1 MPFGGSASWLAMRY
15 ADLHH
20 IGLVLAFLIAATNAS
35 GQELNTELTVFG
47 GYRFGGSINVLD
59 SDATYEV
66 QDSSSFGLIWNHR
79 HQANTQWELFFSQQ
93 QTEVE
98 LSDPMIADPIVDV
111 ELYTLQLGGTYLWEG
126 DAVRPYLVMT
136 LGGTHIKSNPD
147 NGNGDSDTFFSGSM
161 GVGFKM
167 QPTKRLGLR
176 LEARAHGV
184 LIRDSTK
191 LFCQTGPNANVCAVE
206 LQGDWLGQLET
217 FAGIVFRF

>member
-1 MPFGGSASWLAMRY
+1 MRY
-15 ADLHH
+15 TDLHH
-20 IGLVLAFLIAATNAS
+20 IGLACALLIAASGAA
-35 GQELNTELTVFG
+35 GQELDTELTVFG

-79 HQANTQWELFFSQQ
+79 HQANTQWEVYFSQQ
-93 QTEVE
+93 KTEVE
-98 LSDPMIADPIVDV
+98 LSEPTIADRIVDV

-136 LGGTHIKSNPD
+136 IGGTHIKSDPD
-147 NGNGDSDTFFSGSM
+147 NGESDSDTFFSGSI
-161 GVGFKM
+161 GLGFKM
-167 QPTKRLGLR
+167 QPTERLGLR

-184 LIRDSTK
+184 LMRDSTK
-191 LFCQTGPNANVCAVE
+191 LFCQTGPDANVCAVE
-206 LQGDWLGQLET
+206 IEGSMLGQFET

>member
-1 MPFGGSASWLAMRY
+1 MRY

>member
-1 MPFGGSASWLAMRY
+1 MRLIPVAKVWIAVTLLVAASC
-15 ADLHH
+15 
-20 IGLVLAFLIAATNAS
+20 AA

-98 LSDPMIADPIVDV
+98 LSDPTIADPIVDV

-147 NGNGDSDTFFSGSM
+147 NGNGDSDTFFSGSF

-184 LIRDSTK
+184 LMRDSTK
-191 LFCQTGPNANVCAVE
+191 LFCQTGPDANVCAVE
-206 LQGDWLGQLET
+206 IDGSMLGQLET

>member
-1 MPFGGSASWLAMRY
+1 MRLIPV
-15 ADLHH
+15 AK
-20 IGLVLAFLIAATNAS
+20 VLIAVLLLIVATGAS

-79 HQANTQWELFFSQQ
+79 HQANTQWEVFFSQQ

-98 LSDPMIADPIVDV
+98 LSDPMIADPVVDV

-126 DAVRPYLVMT
+126 DVVRPYLVMT

-147 NGNGDSDTFFSGSM
+147 NGNADSDTFFSGSI

-167 QPTKRLGLR
+167 QPTRRLGLR
-176 LEARAHGV
+176 FEARAHGV
-184 LIRDSTK
+184 LMRDSTK
-191 LFCQTGPNANVCAVE
+191 LFCQTGPDLNVCAIE
-206 LQGDWLGQLET
+206 LEGDFLGQLET

>member
-1 MPFGGSASWLAMRY
+1 MRHTV
-15 ADLHH
+15 LHY
-20 IGLVLAFLIAATNAS
+20 IGLALAFLMAATSAM

-47 GYRFGGSINVLD
+47 GYRFDGSINVLD

-98 LSDPMIADPIVDV
+98 LSDPTIADPIVDV

-126 DAVRPYLVMT
+126 DLVQPYLALT
-136 LGGTHIKSNPD
+136 LGGTHIKSNSD
-147 NGNGDSDTFFSGSM
+147 SGNGDSDTFFSGSM

-176 LEARAHGV
+176 LEARATGV
-184 LIRDSTK
+184 LMRDSTK
-191 LFCQTGPNANVCAVE
+191 LFCQTGPDANVCAVKIE
-206 LQGDWLGQLET
+206 GSMLGQLET

>member
-1 MPFGGSASWLAMRY
+1 MSFGGSASCLPMRLIPV
-15 ADLHH
+15 AKVW
-20 IGLVLAFLIAATNAS
+20 IAVLLLIAATSAS
-35 GQELNTELTVFG
+35 GQQLDTELTVFG

-79 HQANTQWELFFSQQ
+79 YEANTQWEVFFSQQ

-98 LSDPMIADPIVDV
+98 LSDPMVADEFVDV
-111 ELYTLQLGGTYLWEG
+111 ELYTLQIGGTYLWEG

-136 LGGTHIKSNPD
+136 IGGTHIKSNPD
-147 NGNGDSDTFFSGSM
+147 NGNGDSDTFFSGSI

-167 QPTKRLGLR
+167 QPSKRLGLR
-176 LEARAHGV
+176 FEARLNGV
-184 LIRDSTK
+184 LMRDSTT
-191 LFCQTGPNANVCAVE
+191 LFCQTGPDANVCAVE
-206 LQGDWLGQLET
+206 IEGSMLGQLET

>member
-1 MPFGGSASWLAMRY
+1 MQICSIALWLPMRLIPLTKVWI
-15 ADLHH
+15 AVTL
-20 IGLVLAFLIAATNAS
+20 LIAATGAAA
-35 GQELNTELTVFG
+35 QKLNTELTVFG

-59 SDATYEV
+59 SDATYEA

-79 HQANTQWELFFSQQ
+79 HQANTQWEVFFSQQ

-98 LSDPMIADPIVDV
+98 LSNPMIADPIVDV
-111 ELYTLQLGGTYLWEG
+111 EFYILQLGGTYLWEG

-147 NGNGDSDTFFSGSM
+147 NGSSDSDTFFSGSI

-167 QPTKRLGLR
+167 QPTRRLGLR

-191 LFCQTGPNANVCAVE
+191 LFCQTGPDNNVCVVE
-206 LQGDWLGQLET
+206 LEGDFLGQLET